1 MGILACVDVG
11 KSRKECRKYLEDE
24 AIRVYGMDS
33 ADVIVISG
41 ESIEMNKAGRPG
53 GSAEETEKG
62 DLIA

>member
-1 MGILACVDVG
+1 MGILACVDVE